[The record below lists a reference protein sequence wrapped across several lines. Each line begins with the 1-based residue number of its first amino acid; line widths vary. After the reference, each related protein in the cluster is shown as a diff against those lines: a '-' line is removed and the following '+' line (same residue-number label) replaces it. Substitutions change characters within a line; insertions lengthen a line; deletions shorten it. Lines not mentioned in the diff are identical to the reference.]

1 MNISRANKIKILSI
15 ISLLFVIPLSG
26 QAIMKSSSYVIYE
39 NVLQEFD
46 GPVISNV
53 AATAGETTATVS
65 WDTDVVSDG
74 FVIYDTA
81 AGFTSP
87 KEQGSSAK
95 VSTSQSVTLVG
106 LTAATTYYYRARSQS
121 FYGGSTTDNTVRS
134 FTTSASTV
142 VPPTPPAPPAGGG
155 GVLIIDKTD
164 KVPPVISALTVS
176 NVLSDSATIS
186 WRTDEKANSFVTFGK
201 TSTYGQTS
209 GTWDST
215 DSHRVTLTGLD
226 PKTKYLFRALSAD
239 DWGNLASST
248 ESSFTTLS
256 VEEEIKQATT
266 TPADDL
272 TPKNLAAALEKARQI
287 IENFSTTVSID
298 VLRSDLTTHL
308 NTLEFINRLL
318 PSPSFTA
325 EPKVEFD
332 GNNATISWQ
341 TSLDSNSQVAFA
353 PETGY
358 RANAAEPYSQII
370 GNTDER
376 VRNHEVKIL
385 NLQMDTLYHYQLRSK
400 ATVGPQARSR
410 DFTFRTKN
418 EGLEIVSY
426 TVKVLTPESA
436 QFRWI
441 TSAETDTSLRIMPY
455 RNNKLSV
462 DEAKTISS
470 NLMSLIH
477 ETLVN
482 NLEGGV
488 VYYVELSGKDANGRV
503 VNKVIDTFTT
513 SKDNLPPVIGQVRT
527 DSVIIPGKEDLIQVI
542 ITWMT
547 NEPSTSLV
555 HFQRGIAPQDKDP
568 TEKTQLDQNYTKRHV
583 IVIPRLE
590 PGQVYSFKVESA
602 DSGGMSSKSQL
613 YSILAPKKKETI
625 FDIILRILTETFD
638 WIGDI
643 GN

>member
-1 MNISRANKIKILSI
+1 MRIKSKIIKIIATVI
-15 ISLLFVIPLSG
+15 ISSIFPFSAYAVM
-26 QAIMKSSSYVIYE
+26 QSSSYRIYE

-46 GPVISNV
+46 GPVISTV

-74 FVIYDTA
+74 FVIYDTV

-95 VSTSQSVTLVG
+95 VSTSQSVSLVG
-106 LTAATTYYYRARSQS
+106 LTAATTYYYRARSTS
-121 FYGGSTTDNTVRS
+121 LYGGSTTDGTVRS

-142 VPPTPPAPPAGGG
+142 VPPTPPAGGG
-155 GVLIIDKTD
+155 GVLIIDKRD
-164 KVPPVISALTVS
+164 KTAPTISALAVS
-176 NVLSDSATIS
+176 NVLSDSATIA
-186 WRTDEKANSFVTFGK
+186 WKTDEKANSFVTYGK
-201 TSTYGQTS
+201 TQNYGQTS
-209 GTWDST
+209 GTWDSV
-215 DSHRVTLTGLD
+215 DSHSVTLIGLN
-226 PKTKYLFRALSAD
+226 PLTKYFFRALSAD
-239 DWGNLASST
+239 ESGNLASST

-256 VEEEIKQATT
+256 LEEEIKQATT
-266 TPADDL
+266 TPGNEP
-272 TPKNLAAALEKARQI
+272 TPDNLAAALEKARQI
-287 IENFSTTVSID
+287 IEKFSTTVSID
-298 VLRSDLTTHL
+298 VLRTDLTAHL
-308 NTLEFINRLL
+308 NALEFINRLL
-318 PSPSFTA
+318 PSPSFNA
-325 EPKVEFD
+325 EPKVEVD
-332 GNNATISWQ
+332 TTSAIISWQ
-341 TSLDSNSQVAFA
+341 TSLDSSSQVAFA
-353 PETGY
+353 PESGY
-358 RANAAEPYSQII
+358 KADAAEPYNQII
-370 GNTDER
+370 GNADER
-376 VRNHEVKIL
+376 VTNHSVKII

-400 ATVGPQARSR
+400 ATVGPQAVSR
-410 DFTFRTKN
+410 DFTFRTKK

-441 TSAETDTSLRIMPY
+441 TSAETDSSLRIMPY
-455 RNNKLSV
+455 RGNQLAV
-462 DEAKTISS
+462 DEAKTFSS
-470 NLMSLIH
+470 DLMSLIH

-482 NLEGGV
+482 NLEGGT

-503 VNKVIDTFTT
+503 VSKVIDTFTT
-513 SKDNLPPVIGQVRT
+513 SKDNMPPEIGQVRT

-542 ITWMT
+542 ITWQT
-547 NEPSTSLV
+547 NEPSTSQV
-555 HFQRGIAPQDKDP
+555 YFQRGIAPQDKDP

-602 DSGGMSSKSQL
+602 DSGGSASKSQL

-625 FDIILRILTETFD
+625 FDIILRILTETFG

>member
-1 MNISRANKIKILSI
+1 M
-15 ISLLFVIPLSG
+15 
-26 QAIMKSSSYVIYE
+26 QSSSYRIYE

-46 GPVISNV
+46 GPVISTV

-74 FVIYDTA
+74 FVIYDTV

-95 VSTSQSVTLVG
+95 VSTSQSVSLVG
-106 LTAATTYYYRARSQS
+106 LTAATTYYYRARSTS
-121 FYGGSTTDNTVRS
+121 LYGGSTTDGTVRS

-142 VPPTPPAPPAGGG
+142 VPPTPPAGGG
-155 GVLIIDKTD
+155 GVLIIDKRD
-164 KVPPVISALTVS
+164 KTAPTISALAVS
-176 NVLSDSATIS
+176 NVLSDSATIA
-186 WRTDEKANSFVTFGK
+186 WKTDEKANSFVTYGK
-201 TSTYGQTS
+201 TQNYGQTS
-209 GTWDST
+209 GTWDSV
-215 DSHRVTLTGLD
+215 DSHSVTLIGLN
-226 PKTKYLFRALSAD
+226 PLTKYFFRALSAD
-239 DWGNLASST
+239 ESGNLASST

-256 VEEEIKQATT
+256 LEEEIKQATT
-266 TPADDL
+266 TPGNEP
-272 TPKNLAAALEKARQI
+272 TPDNLAAALEKARQI
-287 IENFSTTVSID
+287 IEKFSTTVSID
-298 VLRSDLTTHL
+298 VLRTDLTAHL
-308 NTLEFINRLL
+308 NALEFINRLL
-318 PSPSFTA
+318 PSPSFNA
-325 EPKVEFD
+325 EPKVEVD
-332 GNNATISWQ
+332 TTSAIISWQ
-341 TSLDSNSQVAFA
+341 TSLDSSSQVAFA
-353 PETGY
+353 PESGY
-358 RANAAEPYSQII
+358 KADAAEPYNQII
-370 GNTDER
+370 GNADER
-376 VRNHEVKIL
+376 VTNHSVKII

-400 ATVGPQARSR
+400 ATVGPQAVSR
-410 DFTFRTKN
+410 DFTFRTKK

-441 TSAETDTSLRIMPY
+441 TSAETDSSLRIMPY
-455 RNNKLSV
+455 RGNQLAV
-462 DEAKTISS
+462 DEAKTFSS
-470 NLMSLIH
+470 DLMSLIH

-482 NLEGGV
+482 NLEGGT

-503 VNKVIDTFTT
+503 VSKVIDTFTT
-513 SKDNLPPVIGQVRT
+513 SKDNMPPEIGQVRT

-542 ITWMT
+542 ITWQT
-547 NEPSTSLV
+547 NEPSTSQV
-555 HFQRGIAPQDKDP
+555 YFQRGIAPQDKDP

-602 DSGGMSSKSQL
+602 DSGGSASKSQL

-625 FDIILRILTETFD
+625 FDIILRILTETFG